1 MNKHPIIKQ
10 IIYFSFLCILV
21 PVLTAMGFHYFISTE
36 YSRTIIDIIFISL
49 LCFIVIKQKYFTREF
64 KYFKNY
70 TEKRFDDNKISRNAI
85 KIKIKKLENLIK
97 EEKENNSN

>member
-10 IIYFSFLCILV
+10 IIEFGIFCILI
-21 PVLTAMGFHYFISTE
+21 PILTAIGFNYIILSGH
-36 YSRTIIDIIFISL
+36 SRTIIDIIFISL
-49 LCFIVIKQKYFTREF
+49 LCFIIIKQQYFTREF
-64 KYFKNY
+64 KVFKNY

-97 EEKENNSN
+97 EEKENNRL